1 MNLIKLNFIKN
12 KVTLLLLFLSFGF
25 SSIAQNF
32 DIILKTNGEEME
44 GTVKGMEEESLSFI
58 YKNETIVYKVKQSD
72 IVKITFSS
80 GRVQFFNTFDQPGN
94 SNNASLEDH
103 HNKVAVLPFAYIK
116 DQQAGDLVMSN
127 KIQTETFAL
136 LSKHRGGLTYLSVN
150 DTNALLIKAGVT
162 NNNIQGYT
170 MGEICIILGV
180 EYVIQGM
187 VSVEKTT
194 QQNINTYSE
203 TNKNKGNNEAYVDSH
218 GHLIGNPL
226 DNGKSQSYGS
236 SISTNTQNYAT
247 SMTMNVFND
256 KGDNIYSQDH
266 TSFWNTQDAYKITL
280 KYLAK
285 RMPLFKK

>member
-1 MNLIKLNFIKN
+1 MKNTSINLLVFLFIGI
-12 KVTLLLLFLSFGF
+12 SA
-25 SSIAQNF
+25 IAQNF
-32 DIILKTNGEEME
+32 DILLKTNGEEMV
-44 GTVKGMEEESLSFI
+44 GSVKEIQEESLSFV
-58 YKNETIVYKVKQSD
+58 YKNETIIYQVKQSD
-72 IVKITFSS
+72 IVKITFAS
-80 GRVQFFNTFDQPGN
+80 GRVQFFNKFDQPEN
-94 SNNASLEDH
+94 SNTTSLENH

-116 DQQAGDLVMSN
+116 DQQEGDPVMSS

-136 LSKHRGGLTYLSVN
+136 LSKHRGGLTYLSTN
-150 DTNALLIKAGVT
+150 NTNALLIKAGVT
-162 NNNIQGYT
+162 NHNIQGYT
-170 MGEICIILGV
+170 MGEICTILGV

-203 TNKNKGNNEAYVDSH
+203 TTKNKGNNKAYIDSH

-226 DNGKSQSYGS
+226 DNGKSQSYGTS
-236 SISTNTQNYAT
+236 SSTSTQNYAT

-285 RMPLFKK
+285 RMPLYKK

>member
-1 MNLIKLNFIKN
+1 MKN
-12 KVTLLLLFLSFGF
+12 KATVVLLFLFIGF

-44 GTVKGMEEESLSFI
+44 GNIKALNDDFVSFV
-58 YKNETIVYKVKQSD
+58 YKNETIEYNVKQSD

-80 GRVQFFNTFDQPGN
+80 GRVQFFNKFDEPGH
-94 SNNASLEDH
+94 SNNASLEEH
-103 HNKVAVLPFAYIK
+103 HNKVAVLPFTYIK
-116 DQQAGDLVMSN
+116 DQQEGDQVMTK
-127 KIQTETFAL
+127 KIQSETFSL
-136 LSKHRGGLTYLSVN
+136 LNKHRGGLTYQSTN
-150 DTNALLIKAGVT
+150 DTNTLLIKAGVT

-170 MGEICIILGV
+170 IGEICTILGV

-187 VSVEKTT
+187 VSVEKTS
-194 QQNINTYSE
+194 QQNLSSYYDTS
-203 TNKNKGNNEAYVDSH
+203 KNKGNNKAYIDSH

-226 DNGKSQSYGS
+226 NDGKSQSFG
-236 SISTNTQNYAT
+236 ISTSTSTQNYAT

-266 TSFWNTQDAYKITL
+266 TSFWNTQDSYKITL

-285 RMPLFKK
+285 RMPLYKK

>member
-1 MNLIKLNFIKN
+1 MKIKSILLTVFLFIGIN
-12 KVTLLLLFLSFGF
+12 SV
-25 SSIAQNF
+25 AQNY
-32 DIILKTNGEEME
+32 DIILKTNGEEMV
-44 GTVKGMEEESLSFI
+44 GSVKGIQEESLSFI
-58 YKNETIVYKVKQSD
+58 YKNETIEYSVKQTD
-72 IVKITFSS
+72 IVKITFAS
-80 GRVQFFNTFDQPGN
+80 GRVQFFNKFDKPGN
-94 SNNASLEDH
+94 PSNASLEDH

-116 DQQAGDLVMSN
+116 DQQEGDPVMSS

-136 LSKHRGGLTYLSVN
+136 LSKHRGGLTYLSTN

-170 MGEICIILGV
+170 MGEICTILGV

-194 QQNINTYSE
+194 QQNINSYSE
-203 TNKNKGNNEAYVDSH
+203 STKNKGNNKAYIDSH

-226 DNGKSQSYGS
+226 DNGKSQSYGT

-285 RMPLFKK
+285 RMPLYKK

>member
-1 MNLIKLNFIKN
+1 MKN
-12 KVTLLLLFLSFGF
+12 NTTHLFLFLLLGLTT
-25 SSIAQNF
+25 IAQNY
-32 DIILKTNGEEME
+32 DIVLKTNGEEME
-44 GTVKGMEEESLSFI
+44 GNVKAIEKEALKFV
-58 YKNETIVYKVKQSD
+58 YKNETIEYTVKQTD
-72 IVKITFSS
+72 IVKITFAS
-80 GRVQFFNTFDQPGN
+80 GRVQFFNKFDEPGN
-94 SNNASLEDH
+94 SKNVRLEDH

-116 DQQAGDLVMSN
+116 DQHEGDKVMTN
-127 KIQTETFAL
+127 KIQSETFAL
-136 LSKHRGGLTYLSVN
+136 LSKHRGGLTYQSTN

-170 MGEICIILGV
+170 MGEICNILGV

-194 QQNINTYSE
+194 QQNFSSYYE
-203 TNKNKGNNEAYVDSH
+203 TSKNKGKDKAYIDSH

-226 DNGKSQSYGS
+226 EDGKSQSFGT
-236 SISTNTQNYAT
+236 STSTSTQNYAT

-256 KGDNIYSQDH
+256 KGDNIFSQDH

-285 RMPLFKK
+285 RMPLYKK